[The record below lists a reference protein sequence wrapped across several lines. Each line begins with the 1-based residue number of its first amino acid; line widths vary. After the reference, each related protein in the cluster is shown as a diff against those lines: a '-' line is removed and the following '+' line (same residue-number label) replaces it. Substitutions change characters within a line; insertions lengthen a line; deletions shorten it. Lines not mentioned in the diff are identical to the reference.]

1 MCPEPELVV
10 QGTRG
15 FVVTLDVQHRVG
27 DALFAQPVE
36 PGNGEEPAEPARL
49 SHFLTLTG
57 LEPGDIRAL
66 AQAPWF
72 LASVLEHLAND
83 ESLLLTFAANAS
95 VAPET
100 ISPALALL
108 QRSLGKAGLPLPALM

>member
-1 MCPEPELVV
+1 MHRNAHKLTLAAAEDVAV
-10 QGTRG
+10 QGLA
-15 FVVTLDVQHRVG
+15 FL
-27 DALFAQPVE
+27 A
-36 PGNGEEPAEPARL
+36 AEPARL

-57 LEPGDIRAL
+57 LEPGDIRAQ

-83 ESLLLTFAANAS
+83 ESLLLTFAANTS

-100 ISPALALL
+100 IAPALALL
-108 QRSLGKAGLPLPALM
+108 QRASGEAPPS